1 MIYDKLHEYS
11 PKETKESI
19 FMVEARE
26 TQKEMMALAAA
37 TSETPQSPPPQ
48 AIIKEPVLDFEMM
61 RGQLGDVMSTA
72 TSLESLESR
81 FSQLE
86 KVQASG

>member
-1 MIYDKLHEYS
+1 
-11 PKETKESI
+11 
-19 FMVEARE
+19 MVEARE